1 MAELGRHKRARTDAR
16 KRSPPAGWE
25 IPVND
30 YRNARSTR
38 PESARSRLDRAVT
51 VERTCLFRDNSAVA
65 YLTSKMTRV
74 DRYLEAAESKNTSR
88 SYASAIRHFEI
99 EWKGLLPAS
108 AETVARYLADHAETL
123 SANTLQHR
131 LAALSR
137 LHTGHGFPDPTK
149 APMVRQVLRG
159 IRTVHPAQEKRA
171 KPLQLDVLQQVDAWL
186 QQAAQAARARGDRAA
201 ALRHARDRALVLLGF
216 WRGFRSDELVR
227 LQIEHVDVTH
237 GEGLTCFIPRSKGDR
252 NAEGRT
258 FRCPALSRLCPV
270 AAYEAWLAVSGLN
283 DGPVFRAIDRW
294 GRIAPDG
301 LAAASIIPLL
311 RRLFGAVGLTEA
323 QEYSSHS
330 LRRGFAG
337 WANANGWDLKEL
349 MEYVGWRDIKSALRY
364 LEASPQKLRER
375 FERGLPEPMPSP
387 VDLGKPVRL
396 KTVPS

>member
-1 MAELGRHKRARTDAR
+1 
-16 KRSPPAGWE
+16 
-25 IPVND
+25 
-30 YRNARSTR
+30 
-38 PESARSRLDRAVT
+38 
-51 VERTCLFRDNSAVA
+51 VA

-137 LHTGHGFPDPTK
+137 WHTGHGFPDPTK